1 MIVNKC
7 DDQVCVRV
15 RRKNDFENCG
25 FFDPF
30 PLESVPDE
38 ISPISPTICTIQR
51 DLIRRSFHPEQQ
63 TVFTAEEI
71 KMLVVLYVAIKVR
84 VAIQGDQVV
93 VMVLK
98 SEVELLL
105 GIPTGA
111 GVI

>member
-1 MIVNKC
+1 
-7 DDQVCVRV
+7 
-15 RRKNDFENCG
+15 
-25 FFDPF
+25 
-30 PLESVPDE
+30 
-38 ISPISPTICTIQR
+38 
-51 DLIRRSFHPEQQ
+51 
-63 TVFTAEEI
+63 
-71 KMLVVLYVAIKVR
+71 MLVVLYVAIKVR